1 MADAPRA
8 SARVASKCVELW
20 GCLAYSSNALRS
32 TRPAETITWRSKA
45 MNPLNN
51 HRQSLILGIVV
62 SLLLAFAIGGFSFN
76 ELGLARWFHIVSGG
90 FWIGLLYYFKWG
102 RPRPPRLPPAARG
115 GRAARGVRSKWAL
128 RPSFRFRWE
137 PWPTRC
143 GARACPGRGRGGVIA
158 REEAA
163 LCGRPWAEE
172 TFRRLGPQVRLGW
185 RASDRERIAGGE
197 TLCEIAGPARAVLTG
212 ERTALNFLQL
222 LSATATVTR
231 RFVEAVAGTGCRILD
246 TRKTLPGLRSA
257 QKYAVRCGGGD
268 NHRIG
273 LYDQVL
279 IKENHIAAAGSL
291 TGAIEAA
298 RRTAPGLKVE
308 VEVESLAE
316 LEEALGAAPDII
328 MLDDFSLADMR
339 TAVSL
344 ARARSRAV
352 ELEASGSV
360 SLETVREIAATGVDY
375 VSVGSLTKHV
385 RAVDLSMRL
394 DSGGG

>member
-1 MADAPRA
+1 VPELPSDLAAQVDA
-8 SARVASKCVELW
+8 
-20 GCLAYSSNALRS
+20 ALR
-32 TRPAETITWRSKA
+32 ED
-45 MNPLNN
+45 
-51 HRQSLILGIVV
+51 
-62 SLLLAFAIGGFSFN
+62 IG
-76 ELGLARWFHIVSGG
+76 SGDVTAA
-90 FWIGLLYYFKWG
+90 LV
-102 RPRPPRLPPAARG
+102 PAAQRVRG
-115 GRAARGVRSKWAL
+115 A
-128 RPSFRFRWE
+128 
-137 PWPTRC
+137 
-143 GARACPGRGRGGVIA
+143 VIA
-158 REEAA
+158 REEAV

-172 TFRRLGPQVRLGW
+172 TFRRLDPQVRLAW
-185 RASDRERIAGGE
+185 RASDGERIAARE
-197 TLCEIAGPARAVLTG
+197 AICEIAGPARAVLTG

-231 RFVEAVAGTGCRILD
+231 RFVDAVAGTGCRILD

-268 NHRIG
+268 NHRLG

-279 IKENHIAAAGSL
+279 IKENHIAAAGSI

-344 ARARSRAV
+344 TRARSRAV

-394 DSGGG
+394 EFGGG